1 MTRASQE
8 TCRCV
13 VVPRPGGVYRAH
25 ARDGAPYGP
34 AQSPAMDGNVHGPG
48 EHTCEKSPLPLF

>member
-1 MTRASQE
+1 MTWASQE

-25 ARDGAPYGP
+25 AREARHEGP
-34 AQSPAMDGNVHGPG
+34 ALPPAMDGNVHGPV
-48 EHTCEKSPLPLF
+48 EKPQ